1 MNITY
6 VDKNKQNA
14 EKSIL
19 FVVSLID
26 NIFLLPEFRITVPS
40 RFCNRLSSQFSDSFA
55 LLILDPFVS
64 LEYNTEFL
72 IVLELLDFNLK
83 LQFVRLTT
91 RTIANSMVVPITKKR
106 DIRIN
111 ILRAF
116 NVAPGLSD

>member
-40 RFCNRLSSQFSDSFA
+40 RLCNRLSSQFSDPFA

-64 LEYNTEFL
+64 LEYNREFL